1 MNFLNKEEQKKT
13 KTFLET
19 GYIISKVENISS
31 LKYIASL
38 ISKSI
43 NQQFKK
49 KKTLNLNKIQV
60 SINKRLIR

>member
-31 LKYIASL
+31 LKYISSL
-38 ISKSI
+38 ISKAI
-43 NQQFKK
+43 NQQLKK
-49 KKTLNLNKIQV
+49 KKKV
-60 SINKRLIR
+60 KFK